1 MGAIA
6 RAGLGLPAAILAFA
20 GVPAFAEEPE
30 PEAAPAPAA
39 ELRPSQVDYMIVTG
53 TRILRRDFDSASPI
67 VTVMPEFF
75 ESVGAPTA
83 EAALNRLPQFVPN
96 FGSTSNI
103 PGADG
108 QAFVDLRGLGP
119 TATLVLLDGRR
130 IMPANG
136 LGVVDINLIPPT
148 LIERVE
154 IVSGG
159 ASAVYGSDAVA
170 GVVNFRLRQS
180 FEGVE
185 LGGFYGRTDRGDGDQ
200 WDLNLTAGTDFA
212 GGRGSVY
219 GFVSRSERKLVSHGD
234 RRFSRYAY
242 NYVGQGNGSLG
253 PGDAFVA
260 GGSAAIEEGMTFL
273 PTTGANPI
281 SQAAFDQVFAGY
293 GYSTG
298 TVPFQELIGTNNDG
312 TVFTQGDLTP
322 ASVANYRG
330 DQDPVLANDFAVFY
344 NFAPSNAL
352 QLPLERTSA
361 FGRLSYDVSDS
372 LRLYADGLF
381 GDYSVSQHQAPTPV
395 FFVFVPP
402 SNPYIPSDLALL
414 LDSRPNPD
422 APVEWFKRI
431 SELGPRVADNDYSVY
446 QGTFG
451 VDGFLND
458 TWHFD
463 SYVQYGETRQTR
475 RQSGNAL
482 RSRIET
488 LAFAPDGGLAAC
500 GGFDIFGAGAI
511 SPGCAEYI
519 AVDARDKIELEQF
532 IAEFSVEG
540 PLAELPA
547 GELRTAFGLMHK
559 RDEFSYAADPV
570 AASILPDGRQDIA
583 GFAARDDISGDDHN
597 TDLYIE
603 ALVPLLAD
611 RAGNSLLEAG
621 LGYRHSQYNR
631 AGGADAYKAELLYR
645 PIDTLRI
652 RGTYQHAI
660 RAPSITELF
669 APQLP
674 GFVSLG
680 PSRDPCEAGSAARSG
695 PNAAAVEALCVAQGL
710 PEALLPTYRNA
721 RNLVGGFSGGN
732 PDLEPEDVDTWTF
745 GLVWTPTLKDQRYGR
760 LQTAID
766 WYRIEVDNAV
776 DRVSAAEILGLCFDP
791 RVNPDLSAAQIWCT
805 FFARNTESGDIED
818 MFAINRNLGE
828 ISTSG
833 IDLQLDWQLPLG
845 PGTLGVNWLV
855 TWLDT
860 FERGAG
866 AGAQVED
873 LAGEISFLQGG
884 TSLAEWRS
892 LLSISYGWRN
902 ASVTARSRYID
913 SMRDTFVPEFRVP
926 SRTYLDLYASY
937 DFEPG
942 LFAGLRLGFGIEN
955 VTDRDPPVYPSNNAA
970 NTDPQQYDVLG
981 RRYFVTLNYRF

>member
-1 MGAIA
+1 MRAIVWGA
-6 RAGLGLPAAILAFA
+6 LGLPAAMLAVA
-20 GVPAFAEEPE
+20 AATVFAEERE
-30 PEAAPAPAA
+30 PEVEPERAA

-83 EAALNRLPQFVPN
+83 EAALNQLPQLMPN
-96 FGSTSNI
+96 IGSNSNN
-103 PGADG
+103 PGLDG
-108 QAFVDLRGLGP
+108 QSSVDLRGLGP

-185 LGGFYGRTDRGDGDQ
+185 FGGFYGRTDRGEGDQ
-200 WDLNLTAGTDFA
+200 WDVNLTAGTDFA

-219 GFVSRSERKLVSHGD
+219 GFLSRSERKLVTHGD

-242 NYVGQGNGSLG
+242 NHVGAGNGTLG
-253 PGDAFVA
+253 PGDAFIA
-260 GGSAAIEEGMTFL
+260 GGSTIIEEGVAFL
-273 PTTGANPI
+273 PITGANPI
-281 SQAAFDQVFAGY
+281 SQATFDQVFEGY
-293 GYSTG
+293 GFTPGS
-298 TVPFQELIGTNNDG
+298 VPFQQVIGTNNDG
-312 TVFTQGDLTP
+312 TVFARGDFRP
-322 ASVANYRG
+322 GSVANYRG
-330 DQDPVLANDFAVFY
+330 DQDPVLANDLAVLY
-344 NFAPSNAL
+344 NFAPPNAL

-361 FGRLSYDVSDS
+361 FGRLSYNFSNS

-381 GDYSVSQHQAPTPV
+381 GDYLVSQQLAPAPV
-395 FFVFVPP
+395 QFVFMPR
-402 SNPYIPSDLALL
+402 SNPYIPTDLALL

-422 APVEWFKRI
+422 AVVQWFKRI
-431 SELGPRVADNDYSVY
+431 SELGPRISDNDYSVY
-446 QGTFG
+446 QGTLG
-451 VDGFLND
+451 IDGFLTD
-458 TWHFD
+458 TWHFNG
-463 SYVQYGETRQTR
+463 YAQYGETRQTR

-482 RSRIET
+482 RSRIEELT
-488 LAFAPDGGLAAC
+488 FAPDGGLSAC
-500 GGFDIFGAGAI
+500 GGFDVFGAGAI
-511 SPGCAEYI
+511 SAGCAEYV
-519 AVDARDKIELEQF
+519 AVDGLDKTDLEQF

-540 PLAELPA
+540 PLANLPA
-547 GELRTAFGLMHK
+547 GELRAAFGVLHK

-570 AASILPDGRQDIA
+570 AASILPDGRVDIV
-583 GFAARDDISGDDHN
+583 GFNARDDVIGDDHN
-597 TDLYIE
+597 TDLYLE

-611 RAGNSLLEAG
+611 RAGNTLLEAG
-621 LGYRHSQYNR
+621 LGYRHSQYDR

-645 PIDTLRI
+645 PLNALRM
-652 RGTYQHAI
+652 RGSYQRAI
-660 RAPSITELF
+660 RAPSIGELF
-669 APQLP
+669 VPQLP
-674 GFVSLG
+674 DFLFLG
-680 PSRDPCEAGSAARSG
+680 PARDPCEAGSAARTG
-695 PNAAAVEALCVAQGL
+695 PDAAAVEALCVAQGL

-721 RNLVGGFSGGN
+721 GNVAEGFVGGN
-732 PDLEPEDVDTWTF
+732 PELEPEEADTWTL
-745 GLVWTPTLKDQRYGR
+745 GLVWTPTAMNQRYGR
-760 LQTAID
+760 LQASID

-776 DRVSAAEILGLCFDP
+776 DRVSAAETLGLCFDP
-791 RVNPDLSAAQIWCT
+791 RVNPDFSPEQTWCT
-805 FFARNTESGDIED
+805 FFARNAESGDIED
-818 MFAINRNLGE
+818 MFAISRNLGE
-828 ISTSG
+828 VSTSG
-833 IDLQLDWQLPLG
+833 IDLQFDWQLPLG
-845 PGTLGVNWLV
+845 PGTLGANWLIS
-855 TWLDT
+855 WLDSY
-860 FERGAG
+860 ERGAG
-866 AGAQVED
+866 AGAPVKD
-873 LAGEISFLQGG
+873 LAGEISFFPG
-884 TSLAEWRS
+884 TSRAEWRA
-892 LLSISYGWRN
+892 LLRLSYGWRN

-913 SMRDTFVPEFRVP
+913 AMRDTFVPEYRVP

-955 VTDRDPPVYPSNNAA
+955 VTDRDPPIFPSSVAA